1 MYIYDIQSDRINSF
15 HPKHSNL
22 ENTMTTIGH
31 GPSKKD
37 KQVVVAI
44 VKSDAHRLQFSHL
57 GTSQPNKFF

>member
-22 ENTMTTIGH
+22 ENTMTNIGH
-31 GPSKKD
+31 GPSKKTN
-37 KQVVVAI
+37 
-44 VKSDAHRLQFSHL
+44 RQFSHL